1 MDINSTSEYLKTLND
16 IADIFD
22 KENLTNEEVKIL
34 NLKKLA
40 VKRYEMNEVR
50 KYPVT
55 TTLVETFKR
64 NKYLLN

>member
-1 MDINSTSEYLKTLND
+1 MDINSTSEYLKTLDD
-16 IADIFD
+16 IADIFE

-40 VKRYEMNEVR
+40 VKRYEMEEVR

-55 TTLVETFKR
+55 LALMETFKR
-64 NKYLLN
+64 NKFLLN

>member
-1 MDINSTSEYLKTLND
+1 MDINSTSEYLKTLDD
-16 IADIFD
+16 IADIFE

-40 VKRYEMNEVR
+40 VKRYEMEEVR

-55 TTLVETFKR
+55 LALMATFKR
-64 NKYLLN
+64 NKFLLN

>member
-1 MDINSTSEYLKTLND
+1 MDINSTSEYLKTLDD
-16 IADIFD
+16 IADIFE

-40 VKRYEMNEVR
+40 VKRYEMKEVR

-55 TTLVETFKR
+55 LALMETFKR
-64 NKYLLN
+64 NKFLLN

>member
-40 VKRYEMNEVR
+40 VKRYEMDEVR

-55 TTLVETFKR
+55 LALMETFKR
-64 NKYLLN
+64 NKFLLN